1 MANYI
6 YIATSLDGFIAGK
19 DGDLEWLNKIPNP
32 DGSDYGFAD
41 FMNSIDAVVMGRN
54 TYETVL
60 TFGDWSYSK
69 PVFVL
74 SNTLTGV
81 PENLEGKV
89 KIIRAGPSAVSKHL
103 ELEGYTN
110 LYIDGGK
117 VIQSF
122 LQEDLIDV
130 MIITRVSILLGNGIP
145 LFGENLTSLNFT
157 HENTEVL
164 NENLVKSR
172 YRRKKKA
179 PEDTQRVSPGEEE
192 R

>member
-1 MANYI
+1 M
-6 YIATSLDGFIAGK
+6 S
-19 DGDLEWLNKIPNP
+19 
-32 DGSDYGFAD
+32 
-41 FMNSIDAVVMGRN
+41 SIDAVVMGRN

-60 TFGDWSYSK
+60 TFGDWSYKK

-74 SNTLTGV
+74 SNTLSKV
-81 PENLEGKV
+81 PIDLEGKV
-89 KIIRAGPSAVSKHL
+89 QIIRGGPSAVNRRL
-103 ELEGYTN
+103 ELEGYMN

-117 VIQSF
+117 AIQSF

-130 MIITRVSILLGNGIP
+130 MIITRVSIILGSGIP
-145 LFGENLTSLNFT
+145 LFGETLTSLNFT

-172 YRRKKKA
+172 YHRQKKA
-179 PEDTQRVSPGEEE
+179 PGDTQRVSPGEEE